1 MKNIQIEETKE
12 YEMAMMIADMKYEQ
26 MLAEQEGIAVVEED
40 IMKSFELEDEC
51 IYMTEDLQET
61 YELQDIVMEL
71 FNGE

>member
-1 MKNIQIEETKE
+1 MEHMQIEETKE
-12 YEMAMMIADMKYEQ
+12 YGMAMMVAELKYEQ
-26 MLAEQEGIAVVEED
+26 MLTEQEGIAIIEENV
-40 IMKSFELEDEC
+40 MKSFELEDEC